1 MYLNFIFCKILGIF
15 PYKITVSTFVIS
27 KPQYIPWIIIT
38 SAICIYELIMFYKLN
53 FSEIVTLEVP
63 KTISYNFHFILGAFG
78 TIVWYVLSGPRM
90 RLLQTIREISSR
102 LPPESYQ
109 KLSKLIHVKDIFGFF
124 FLLSCF
130 KEINDTLGNLRE
142 LMINDIFKLIYHE
155 QKHTFMLTELKALK
169 KQYLMVSGTVK
180 ILNIIFSLQLLV
192 TIVIVFK
199 QITFFLY
206 YHIVQWQDG
215 LSIKLDKQIRNEFFV
230 SCIMYYLIRIT
241 LIVWACETG
250 NNQAVKIGTT
260 VHNVLNTISDE
271 QIKYELQLF
280 SLQILQCD
288 NTFSTKGLTMANS
301 ITTYLLILIQFLGT
315 SHSCDGKTAINLFF
329 ATAVMEHYISLQI
342 LQLNMLYVNCV
353 FVLKACFKRIDDNL
367 MIPREFVIKDKS
379 HIPRLIYYNQRN
391 PLLLEEFKVLRK
403 EHLMVSNTVQMLN
416 KNFSL
421 QLLLHLFSLQILHS
435 NNTFSMKF
443 LTVDA
448 TFLTAQIHH
457 TYVLTYVTYYFVKI
471 ALIAWACETGKNQA
485 IKIKTTIHDVLNNIN
500 DEQIKHEMMGTITTY
515 FLILIQFL
523 TLSHSCDGNTA
534 SNVTQTI

>member
-1 MYLNFIFCKILGIF
+1 MFNSSYKFQIKERKRWLFHATDFQSLMYLNFIFCKILGIF
-15 PYKITVSTFVIS
+15 PYKITVSTIEIS
-27 KPQYIPWIIIT
+27 KPQYILWIIIT

-53 FSEIVTLEVP
+53 FSERVTLEVP

-124 FLLSCF
+124 FLLCQLLTFLFLNSSEMAIDTTFEPLRIYIAMIVFQMDMLYMNCVCVLKACF
-130 KEINDTLGNLRE
+130 KEINDTLENLRE
-142 LMINDIFKLIYHE
+142 LMINDISKLIYHE

-206 YHIVQWQDG
+206 FHIVQWQDG
-215 LSIKLDKQIRNEFFV
+215 LSIKLDNQIRNEFFV
-230 SCIMYYLIRIT
+230 SYIMYYLIRIT

-250 NNQAVKIGTT
+250 KNQAVKIGTT
-260 VHNVLNTISDE
+260 VHDVLNTISDE

-288 NTFSTKGLTMANS
+288 NTFSAKGLTVNAALLTKMANS

-315 SHSCDGKTAINLFF
+315 SHSCDGKTAINV
-329 ATAVMEHYISLQI
+329 TE
-342 LQLNMLYVNCV
+342 
-353 FVLKACFKRIDDNL
+353 RI
-367 MIPREFVIKDKS
+367 
-379 HIPRLIYYNQRN
+379 
-391 PLLLEEFKVLRK
+391 
-403 EHLMVSNTVQMLN
+403 
-416 KNFSL
+416 
-421 QLLLHLFSLQILHS
+421 
-435 NNTFSMKF
+435 
-443 LTVDA
+443 
-448 TFLTAQIHH
+448 
-457 TYVLTYVTYYFVKI
+457 
-471 ALIAWACETGKNQA
+471 
-485 IKIKTTIHDVLNNIN
+485 
-500 DEQIKHEMMGTITTY
+500 
-515 FLILIQFL
+515 
-523 TLSHSCDGNTA
+523 
-534 SNVTQTI
+534 